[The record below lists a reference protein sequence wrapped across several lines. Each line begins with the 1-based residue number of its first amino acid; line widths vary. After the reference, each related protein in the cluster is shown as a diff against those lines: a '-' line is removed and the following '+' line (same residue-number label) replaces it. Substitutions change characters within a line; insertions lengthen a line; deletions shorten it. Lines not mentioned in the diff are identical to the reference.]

1 MSDPSIKCFC
11 LVVLLSCQW
20 CFASATKRRRADGCD
35 IDGSHQS
42 PMAREMQLV
51 GLYIGGVMY
60 IAKMIGLASG
70 TVMVT
75 GWADTTCSYERVPH
89 DKSISACVALSL
101 QQISGVAITQSTSVP
116 RVHTHYSH
124 PRNPRQWHHWT
135 HDPHKTRGTSPVVR
149 SSSLGAP
156 SPSLKGSPAGVDWL
170 CGVWA
175 HLAYAALDS
184 LSWQTLGCM
193 VQGSA

>member
-11 LVVLLSCQW
+11 LVVLLLCQW

-35 IDGSHQS
+35 INGSHQS

-89 DKSISACVALSL
+89 DKSISACVALL
-101 QQISGVAITQSTSVP
+101 
-116 RVHTHYSH
+116 RHYSH